1 MKNNTGFNTA
11 VFYDV
16 ENLLK
21 GYSFSQQM
29 AANLSL
35 KDILESVRQTGKIGQ
50 IALQR
55 AYANWSDRRLAIMR
69 SEINELGIDPIQV
82 FGFSLDQKKNA
93 ADIQLAIDAID
104 LAHVRPSLEVFVI
117 VSGDGGFAAL
127 AKKLHEYG
135 KVVVGCAYRTATNK
149 TFQAVCDAFV
159 LINDPEEGDEERP
172 QRAAVSAS
180 AGVSSPAEV
189 YDPRNVRLAQR
200 ILPLKTL
207 TPDGIVA
214 KTREILEWYAH
225 DTTSKANLMQNGI
238 YLSVVQE
245 AIKYAVPGFQPIR
258 FGFSKFIEYMQYVSK
273 GTEFCIARPLNSQPV
288 LALRDAVQKGT
299 EILPDIDSRE
309 VHTPETYRSALA
321 TGSPIFRLPSAS
333 NFYAVV
339 SWLVQ
344 HPVHQID
351 IGSAIEATVAGL
363 GGEVSS
369 EAVKHALLSLVSAN
383 VFLRD
388 PEGVSL
394 SEQRLTLLAENCS
407 TAKILNKMRKAA
419 VEKLNSMLGEIRE
432 EVLQEIIPQI
442 C

>member
-1 MKNNTGFNTA
+1 MNNMGFNTA
-11 VFYDV
+11 VFYDI

-29 AANLSL
+29 VANLSL
-35 KDILESVRQTGKIGQ
+35 KDILETVRQTGKIGQ

-55 AYANWSDRRLAIMR
+55 AYANWSDPRLAIMR
-69 SEINELGIDPIQV
+69 GEINELGIDPIQV
-82 FGFSLDQKKNA
+82 FGFSRDQKKNA

-159 LINDPEEGDEERP
+159 WINDPDEGEEERP
-172 QRAAVSAS
+172 QRAAAS
-180 AGVSSPAEV
+180 APSGVSSMVEV

-200 ILPLKTL
+200 IKPLKTL

-214 KTREILEWYAH
+214 KTREILEWYAR
-225 DTTSKANLMQNGI
+225 DPTSQTDLTRSGI
-238 YLSVVQE
+238 YLSVIQE

-258 FGFSKFIEYMQYVSK
+258 LGFAKFIEYMQYVCK
-273 GTEFCIARPLNSQPV
+273 GTDFCIARPLNSQAV
-288 LALRDAVQKGT
+288 LALRSAVQKGV
-299 EILPDIDSRE
+299 EILPDVDRRE
-309 VHTPETYRSALA
+309 VHTPETYRSILA

-333 NFYAVV
+333 DFYAVV
-339 SWLVQ
+339 SWLAQ
-344 HPVHQID
+344 HPVQQSD
-351 IGSAIEATVAGL
+351 IGSAIEAIVAGL
-363 GGEVSS
+363 DGEISS
-369 EAVKHALLSLVSAN
+369 EAVKLALLSLVSAN
-383 VFLRD
+383 VFLRE

-394 SEQRLTLLAENCS
+394 SEQRLSLPLENRS
-407 TAKILNKMRKAA
+407 AAVILDKVRKAA
-419 VEKLNSMLGEIRE
+419 RQKLTGVLGEVRE
-432 EVLQEIIPQI
+432 EVLQGLIPEIG
-442 C
+442 